1 MNDFKQA
8 LGNKLPLL
16 GTFIKTP
23 HPHNTEVLSKIG
35 FATLCLDAEHAPFD
49 RQDLDVCILAAKAN
63 QQHVLVRIPND
74 HHDTIL
80 NTLDLGADGIVIP
93 HVKSA
98 QQLETIVK
106 QCYYGHNGRG
116 YAGSTRMAGYTT
128 NNMQQNLSH
137 NANNT
142 AVIAQIEDLDALD
155 DLDAICQVKGV
166 DCLFIGRMD
175 LTVAL
180 GETNPNATKVLNAVN
195 KIVDVAN
202 QYGLATGMFIANL
215 DELDDWFK
223 KDVSLFLL
231 GSDHSFMLSGARQLQ
246 AKFEHHQK
254 NINQENTP

>member
-1 MNDFKQA
+1 MNNFKQRLA
-8 LGNKLPLL
+8 DKQPLL

-23 HPHNTEVLSKIG
+23 HHHNTEVLSQLG
-35 FATLCLDAEHAPFD
+35 FDTLCLDAEHAPFD
-49 RQDLDVCILAAKAN
+49 RGDLDTCTLAAKAN

-93 HVKSA
+93 HVKNA
-98 QQLETIVK
+98 QQLESIVK

-128 NNMQQNLSH
+128 NNIQQNLAH

-142 AVIAQIEDLDALD
+142 AVIAQIEDIDALD
-155 DLDAICQVKGV
+155 QLDAICQVKGV

-180 GETNPNATKVLNAVN
+180 GETDPNAPKVLETVN
-195 KIVDVAN
+195 RIVEIAN
-202 QYGLATGMFIANL
+202 KHDLATGMFIANL
-215 DELDDWFK
+215 DELDHWLK
-223 KDVSLFLL
+223 QRVSLFLL
-231 GSDHSFMLSGARQLQ
+231 GSDHSFMLAGAKQLQ
-246 AKFEHHQK
+246 AKFAQVK
-254 NINQENTP
+254 QTQ